1 MTRAPAKSPP
11 PWILP
16 VIIVSQFAGTSLW
29 FAGNAVLPDLQASGS
44 IPPSSLGYV
53 TSAVQFGFIC
63 GTLIFAFLSLADR
76 FSPRILFCCCA
87 LLGAT
92 ANLMLYLAPAGLGPL
107 LSFRF
112 MTGLFLAGIYPVGMK
127 IAAGWYH
134 QGLGSA
140 LGFLVGALV
149 LGTAFP
155 HLLKS
160 MGPVAPWQ
168 QVIVA
173 TSVAS
178 ALGGLLMLALVP
190 DGPHHTRSSGFNSR
204 ALLVIFEV
212 KALRAASFGYF
223 GHMWELYTF
232 WAFVPFFLQ
241 AYATFHAQ
249 TAVNIPFWSFA
260 VIAAGFIGCAGGGLV
275 SRRIGSAPVAFAQLA
290 VSGMCCLLSPLLF
303 LASLPA
309 FLVFL
314 MLWGVAV
321 VGDSPQFSA
330 LTAATAPKH
339 LVGSALTIVNG
350 IGFSITIVSIQL
362 TSYLSDIVDA
372 RFIFL
377 ALAIGPVFGLAA
389 LRPLLGSA
397 GTPASRSVQ

>member
-1 MTRAPAKSPP
+1 MTRNRAKRPA

-16 VIIVSQFAGTSLW
+16 VIILSQFAGTSLW
-29 FAGNAVLPDLQASGS
+29 FAGNAVLPDLQAAGS
-44 IPPSSLGYV
+44 IPPGSLGYV

-63 GTLIFAFLSLADR
+63 GTLIFAFLSLSDR
-76 FSPRILFCCCA
+76 YSPRKLFFLCA
-87 LLGAT
+87 LLGAA
-92 ANLMLYLAPAGLGPL
+92 ANLMLYLIPAGLLSL
-107 LSFRF
+107 LVFRF

-127 IAAGWYH
+127 IAAGWYQ
-134 QGLGSA
+134 QGLGNA

-155 HLLKS
+155 HLLKA

-173 TSVAS
+173 TSFAS

-190 DGPHHTRSSGFNSR
+190 DGPHHTRSSGFDSR
-204 ALLVIFEV
+204 ALIVIFQ
-212 KALRAASFGYF
+212 ARAFRAASFGYF

-241 AYATFHAQ
+241 AYATRHVQ

-260 VIAAGFIGCAGGGLV
+260 IIAAGFVGCAGGGLV
-275 SRRIGSAPVAFAQLA
+275 SRTIGSAPVAFAQLT
-290 VSGMCCLLSPLLF
+290 VSGMCCLLSPLAF
-303 LASLPA
+303 IAPLPA
-309 FLVFL
+309 FLAFL
-314 MLWGVAV
+314 LIWGVAV

-330 LTAATAPKH
+330 LTAGTAPKH
-339 LVGSALTIVNG
+339 LVGSALTIVNC
-350 IGFSITIVSIQL
+350 IGFSITIASIQA
-362 TSYLSDIVDA
+362 TSYLSDKVDA
-372 RFIFL
+372 RFVFL
-377 ALAIGPVFGLAA
+377 VLAIGPVIGLAA

-397 GTPASRSVQ
+397 GTRASKGVQ

>member
-1 MTRAPAKSPP
+1 MTCNPAKRPA

-16 VIIVSQFAGTSLW
+16 VIVLSQFAGTSLW

-44 IPPSSLGYV
+44 IPPGSLGYV

-63 GTLIFAFLSLADR
+63 GTLIFSFLNLSDR
-76 FSPRILFCCCA
+76 FSPRILFFFCA
-87 LLGAT
+87 LLGAA
-92 ANLMLYLAPAGLGPL
+92 ANLMLYLMPAGLGSL
-107 LSFRF
+107 LFFRF

-127 IAAGWYH
+127 IASGWYR
-134 QGLGSA
+134 QGLGNA

-190 DGPHHTRSSGFNSR
+190 DGPNHARSGRFDSR
-204 ALLVIFEV
+204 ALIVIFE
-212 KALRAASFGYF
+212 ARAFRAASFGYF

-241 AYATFHAQ
+241 AYATFRAES
-249 TAVNIPFWSFA
+249 AVNIPLWSFA
-260 VIAAGFIGCAGGGLV
+260 IISAGFIGCAGGGLV
-275 SRRIGSAPVAFAQLA
+275 SRRIGSAPVALAQLT
-290 VSGMCCLLSPLLF
+290 VSGICCLLSPLAF
-303 LASLPA
+303 LAPLPA
-309 FLVFL
+309 FLAFL
-314 MLWGVAV
+314 LLWGVAV

-339 LVGSALTIVNG
+339 LVGSALTIVNC
-350 IGFSITIVSIQL
+350 IGFSITIASIQA
-362 TSYLSDIVDA
+362 TSYLSDKVEA

-377 ALAIGPVFGLAA
+377 ALVIGPVLGLTA

-397 GTPASRSVQ
+397 SNPAT

>member
-1 MTRAPAKSPP
+1 
-11 PWILP
+11 
-16 VIIVSQFAGTSLW
+16 
-29 FAGNAVLPDLQASGS
+29 LQASGG
-44 IPPSSLGYV
+44 IPPGTLGYV

-63 GTLIFAFLSLADR
+63 GTLIFAFLSLSDR

-87 LLGAT
+87 LLGAA
-92 ANLMLYLAPAGLGPL
+92 ANLMLYLAPAGLGWL
-107 LSFRF
+107 LFFRF
-112 MTGLFLAGIYPVGMK
+112 VTGVFLAGIYPVGMK
-127 IAAGWYH
+127 IAAGWYRE
-134 QGLGSA
+134 GLGNA

-178 ALGGLLMLALVP
+178 ALGGVLMLALVP
-190 DGPHHTRSSGFNSR
+190 DGPHHARSSGFDR
-204 ALLVIFEV
+204 RGLIVIFETR
-212 KALRAASFGYF
+212 ALRAASFGYF

-241 AYATFHAQ
+241 AYATFHAE
-249 TAVNIPFWSFA
+249 TAIDIPFWSFA
-260 VIAAGFIGCAGGGLV
+260 IIAAGFIGCAGGGLI
-275 SRRIGSAPVAFAQLA
+275 SRKTGSAPVAFAQLS
-290 VSGMCCLLSPLLF
+290 VSGLCCLLSPLAF
-303 LASLPA
+303 LASVPA
-309 FLVFL
+309 FLGFL
-314 MLWGVAV
+314 LLWGVAV

-339 LVGSALTIVNG
+339 LVGSALTIVNC
-350 IGFSITIVSIQL
+350 IGFSITIASIQAM
-362 TSYLSDIVDA
+362 SVLSDRVDA

-377 ALAIGPVFGLAA
+377 ALAIGPALGLAA
-389 LRPLLGSA
+389 LRPLLGA
-397 GTPASRSVQ
+397 AAARAQVE